1 MFWLGQIIIS
11 IYVLIGSAIITLIAA
26 IISSFKSKLV
36 WCIVA
41 YIQAALLLI
50 LSCGYYID
58 GAHCPPAMDRALT
71 ILCCISLIAAIPLF
85 LHKKEL
91 KRKLHLAIM
100 WVFSIAMP
108 LVAGY
113 TTLII
118 LTDPRPYSEET
129 LESFLGVDLPK
140 YKVTNIEAG
149 SPGGD
154 DWEETGLIKLDKKAD
169 LTTFVQELEAK
180 CKFCEERVIAN
191 YDERWEEGYIECE
204 KTDSGYKFLYRFHI
218 EASIT
223 FDINISERTI
233 AYRYLKI

>member
-1 MFWLGQIIIS
+1 MFWLDQIVIS
-11 IYVLIGSAIITLIAA
+11 GFILIGSAIITLIAA
-26 IISSFKSKLV
+26 IVSSFKSKLI

-41 YIQAALLLI
+41 YIQATLLLI
-50 LSCGYYID
+50 LSCCYYID
-58 GAHCPPAMDRALT
+58 GAHCPPAVDRALT
-71 ILCCISLIAAIPLF
+71 ILGCIALIAAVPFF

-91 KRKLHLAIM
+91 KRKLHIAIM
-100 WVFSIAMP
+100 WVFSLAMP
-108 LVAGY
+108 LVIGY

-169 LTTFVQELEAK
+169 LTTFVQELEGK
-180 CKFCEERVIAN
+180 CKFCDERVIAN
-191 YDERWEEGYIECE
+191 YYERLEEGYIECDR
-204 KTDSGYKFLYRFHI
+204 TDSGYKFLYRFHI
-218 EASIT
+218 EAFIT

>member
-85 LHKKEL
+85 LHK
-91 KRKLHLAIM
+91 
-100 WVFSIAMP
+100 
-108 LVAGY
+108 Y
-113 TTLII
+113 
-118 LTDPRPYSEET
+118 
-129 LESFLGVDLPK
+129 
-140 YKVTNIEAG
+140 
-149 SPGGD
+149 
-154 DWEETGLIKLDKKAD
+154 
-169 LTTFVQELEAK
+169 
-180 CKFCEERVIAN
+180 
-191 YDERWEEGYIECE
+191 
-204 KTDSGYKFLYRFHI
+204 
-218 EASIT
+218 
-223 FDINISERTI
+223 
-233 AYRYLKI
+233 

>member
-1 MFWLGQIIIS
+1 MFWLGEIFLS
-11 IYVLIGSAIITLIAA
+11 IFILIGSAIITLIAA

-41 YIQAALLLI
+41 YIQVALLLI
-50 LSCGYYID
+50 LSCSYYID
-58 GAHCPPAMDRALT
+58 GAHYPAAIDRVLT
-71 ILCCISLIAAIPLF
+71 ILCCISLISGVPLF

-91 KRKLHLAIM
+91 KRKLYMTIM
-100 WVFSIAMP
+100 WVFSLTIP
-108 LVAGY
+108 LVIGY
-113 TTLII
+113 TTLVI

-129 LESFLGVDLPK
+129 LESFLGVDIPK
-140 YKVTNIEAG
+140 YKVTNIEAF

-154 DWEETGLIKLDKKAD
+154 DWEENGLIKLDKKAD
-169 LTTFVQELEAK
+169 LTSFIQELDAK

-191 YDERWEEGYIECE
+191 YDEQWEEGYIECD

-233 AYRYLKI
+233 TYRYLKI